1 MQKGSNMEDKFKITN
16 LEEQEN
22 ENIEELEVKEQSTNE
37 VQNIQE
43 KPVEKNKKE
52 EVSETTDSKTKFIV
66 MFVAITVLI
75 IAIASVFISSLPKKE
90 VEKDK
95 DKTPEVVEKQEEKL
109 DFRLSG
115 NQLQDFDIN
124 FLKIENTEK
133 NMIYSPLSIK
143 YALEMLNEGADGNS
157 KKQLTS
163 ILGDYQPRK
172 YMNNQNMSFANAVYI
187 NQLYKNEVK
196 DAYTK
201 NLVDKYYAEVIYDS
215 FESAGNINKWV
226 SDRTFGLID
235 NLLTD
240 VQVKNNKFFLVNALA
255 IDMEWNKV
263 IQARTSKDGIYS
275 VNFLHEKYNDY
286 ISNLSSGYIHK
297 IKFDNKEKELEV
309 LTIGASINN
318 YDIIEELGEENIK
331 NTITKEYD
339 EFISNGGCGDDLDTE
354 TYVAKFIKELDSNYK
369 TVKASTDFEFYVDEN
384 VKLFAKDLKTYS
396 GTTLRYVGIMPVKEE
411 LTTFVEK
418 TSSKEINQMLINLKK
433 IEANNFKEGV
443 VTKIKGYIPTFSFD
457 YELSLVNDL
466 KKMGITDIFD
476 ENKADLSLLTTTKD
490 TFIDT
495 AVHKANIKFSNEGI
509 KAAAATAIGAA
520 GAASCGFEHLYD
532 VPVEEIDLT
541 FDKPYMFFI
550 QDKNTKEV
558 WFTGTVYEPN
568 ETLTNN

>member
-318 YDIIEELGEENIK
+318 YDIVEELGEENIK

-476 ENKADLSLLTTTKD
+476 KNKADLSLLTTTPN
-490 TFIDT
+490 TYIDT

>member
-1 MQKGSNMEDKFKITN
+1 
-16 LEEQEN
+16 
-22 ENIEELEVKEQSTNE
+22 
-37 VQNIQE
+37 
-43 KPVEKNKKE
+43 
-52 EVSETTDSKTKFIV
+52 

-163 ILGDYQPRK
+163 ILGNYQPRK

-187 NQLYKNEVK
+187 NNLYKNEVK
-196 DAYTK
+196 DTYTK

-240 VQVKNNKFFLVNALA
+240 GQVKNNKFFLVNALA

-286 ISNLSSGYIHK
+286 ISNLSSGYVHK
-297 IKFDNKEKELEV
+297 IKFDNKEKEVEV

-318 YDIIEELGEENIK
+318 YDIVEELGEENIK

-384 VKLFAKDLKTYS
+384 VKVFAKDLKTYS

-457 YELSLVNDL
+457 YELSLLNDL

-476 ENKADLSLLTTTKD
+476 KNKADLSLLTTTPN

-509 KAAAATAIGAA
+509 KAAAATAIGGT

-568 ETLTNN
+568 ETLTNT

>member
-75 IAIASVFISSLPKKE
+75 IAIASVFISSLAKKE

-297 IKFDNKEKELEV
+297 IKFDNKEKEVEV

-318 YDIIEELGEENIK
+318 YDIVKELGEENIK

-476 ENKADLSLLTTTKD
+476 KNKADLSLLTTTPN
-490 TFIDT
+490 TYIDT